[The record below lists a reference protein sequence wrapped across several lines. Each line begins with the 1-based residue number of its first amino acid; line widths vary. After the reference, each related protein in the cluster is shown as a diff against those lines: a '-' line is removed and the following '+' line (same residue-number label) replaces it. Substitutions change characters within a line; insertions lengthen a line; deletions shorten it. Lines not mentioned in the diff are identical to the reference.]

1 MVGYNTRRVGGA
13 LSPDISFDDVPQ
25 AALEQAREGI
35 QAYLAPL
42 LVISPDA
49 PKDRSPV
56 SLAGSGTFVEL
67 AGRHYILTADHV
79 WTRTEGWEE
88 LAIALAADG
97 KPLGIPRKHLI
108 PRRLGGP
115 PYNEWGPDLALLEIP
130 PHFVPTIKG
139 RKSFVNLAKRRAM
152 LSTRPPRL
160 EKALWAVMGVVQ
172 EKSEV
177 KPRTE
182 SGLVLVNIRGEAFFG
197 VTCTADDRG
206 GYDYLTTSAKT
217 TLPNVPASFRGVSG
231 GGLWEV
237 GLTMRK
243 STGEISWEREH
254 HFRGVAFW
262 EQPKPPNEIA
272 IRCHGP
278 RSIFETAWKEWGLN
292 G

>member
-1 MVGYNTRRVGGA
+1 M
-13 LSPDISFDDVPQ
+13 SPDISFDDIPQ
-25 AALEQAREGI
+25 SALEQAREGI

-42 LVISPDA
+42 IVISPAA
-49 PKDRSPV
+49 PKDQTPV

-79 WTRTEGWEE
+79 WTGTEGWTE
-88 LAIALAADG
+88 LAIALAAEG
-97 KPLGIPRKHLI
+97 QPLSIPRNRLM

-115 PYNEWGPDLALLEIP
+115 PYTEWGPDLALLEIP
-130 PHFVPTIKG
+130 PHFVPTG
-139 RKSFVNLAKRRAM
+139 RKSFLNLANRRAT
-152 LSTRPPRL
+152 LATRPPRL

-197 VTCTADDRG
+197 VTCTADTRD
-206 GYDYLTTSAKT
+206 GYDYLTTPAKT
-217 TLPNVPASFRGVSG
+217 TLPNVPASFKGVSG
-231 GGLWEV
+231 GGLWEI
-237 GLTMRK
+237 GLNLNK
-243 STGEISWEREH
+243 ATGEITWEREH

-262 EQPKPPNEIA
+262 EQPGPPNEIA

-278 RSIFETAWKEWGLN
+278 MSIFEKAWAEWGLPTIDPARP
-292 G
+292 